1 MRDRLQCGVNFLR
14 NYLLHLLAVLLVP
27 IPASFLRLVDAYQHV
42 LQRLLL
48 ALVTDLPGQLLA
60 VLSVAVLL
68 GLLRASLQLMRSRV
82 LSS

>member
-1 MRDRLQCGVNFLR
+1 MRDRLQWGANFLR
-14 NYLLHLLAVLLVP
+14 NYLLHLLAVLLVL
-27 IPASFLRLVDAYQHV
+27 IPASLLRLADQRV